1 MNKNNS
7 TFPQPFLP
15 LSWRQQAQG
24 LRPDFRTLALP
35 LRGLRRPTAWITFA
49 DVPAGLAL
57 SETSALLLNT
67 LQAHNLDRWVIRG
80 VHPRFFESLPVEVA
94 LTGREALLDLHN
106 PHHVHRPAIRALARR
121 GLRHGQILALDLHRI
136 DDLPPSLQ
144 GAYRRLKQR
153 VTARYEVPLIHMY
166 RRQVLQSDRL
176 WVFRRHGQ
184 DQLLG
189 AISVIASGPGAWH
202 TEVLMRDPEAPVG
215 IMEALVQRVFED
227 LRQENQRYWSLG
239 EVPFYPTAPP
249 QGLKARAIVATGQQ
263 IEFAYRAR
271 GLFHFK
277 QKFQPLWRPV
287 YLCGSPHLY
296 WSDMASM
303 FWSTQA
309 SRLVWQKAWSQLQR
323 LGQLPVKAQ
332 GLS

>member
-15 LSWRQQAQG
+15 LSWRQQAQV
-24 LRPDFRTLALP
+24 LRPDFRVLSLSLGS
-35 LRGLRRPTAWITFA
+35 LRAPTAWVTFA
-49 DVPAGLAL
+49 DIPAGLCLPKTA
-57 SETSALLLNT
+57 ALLQAY
-67 LQAHNLDRWVIRG
+67 LQAQNLERWVIRG
-80 VHPRFFESLPVEVA
+80 VHPRFFEALPVEAA

-106 PHHVHRPAIRALARR
+106 PYHVHRPAIRALARR
-121 GLRHGQILALDLHRI
+121 GLRHGQIIAVDLHRPE
-136 DDLPPSLQ
+136 DLSPFLQ

-176 WVFRRHGQ
+176 WVFQ
-184 DQLLG
+184 DHSQGQLLG

-227 LRQENQRYWSLG
+227 LRQEHQRYWSLG

-249 QGLKARAIVATGQQ
+249 QGLKARAIVTTGQH

-277 QKFQPLWRPV
+277 EKFQPLWRPV
-287 YLCGSPHLY
+287 YLCGSPRLY
-296 WSDMASM
+296 WSDMACM
-303 FWSTQA
+303 FWNTQA
-309 SRLVWQKAWSQLQR
+309 SRLVWQKAWSQLQC
-323 LGQLPVKAQ
+323 LGKLPVK
-332 GLS
+332 G